1 MPRDV
6 KNKVNRLVLRSM
18 LLFIRLELSFGYINY
33 FIEMNCRWPVPKP
46 RWCRPEDVESDEDD
60 DKLAFDSFGQL
71 QYYHIHLLMLVDS
84 VQQIFQHFSY
94 AMLYSHLF

>member
-1 MPRDV
+1 
-6 KNKVNRLVLRSM
+6 

-46 RWCRPEDVESDEDD
+46 RWCHPEDVESDDN

-71 QYYHIHLLMLVDS
+71 QCSYILGRKVKLLGLTIPLSAPVIEAKSTDG
-84 VQQIFQHFSY
+84 
-94 AMLYSHLF
+94 